1 MASDAGRSAGRSAR
15 LSGLPAAP
23 GVAVAPAWLFAD
35 DATRPPGPA
44 PEPRDDPRAAFEE
57 AGRTAA
63 SQLDALAERLREAGL
78 GDEAEIM
85 GAQAMMATDPT
96 LIGAAVERTRVGDD
110 PRVAIVAAAQSIA
123 ATIAAIDDPIL
134 AARAADV
141 RDVGARIA
149 RILGGATVDLPSVPS
164 IAVAADLPP
173 SITAEIPRGR
183 LVGIVLEG
191 GSPTAHAAILAR
203 GLGIPAVVGVT
214 GLLAAIEREMTV
226 PNMPVEVA
234 LDGDLGDVVLWPDA
248 GVRDELVARAAA
260 TTIRRDLAARLRG
273 RPGATADGAPVAL
286 LANIG
291 TPDDV
296 DRALASGAEGVGLF
310 RTEFLF
316 MGRRAAPSEEEQ
328 VEAYRTV
335 FEAFGSERPVVV
347 RLADIGGDKAIPYLD
362 LPAEANPF
370 LGVRAIRIAQRSP
383 ALLLTQLRAISRA
396 GALAGIEPHVM
407 APMVATREDVA
418 LFLSLRD
425 EAQASLASES
435 LPHAARLVSGIMI
448 EVPSAVFL
456 ARELARHVE
465 FFSIGTNDLTQYL
478 FAADRTNAALTRYHD
493 ALHPAVLRAI
503 AAIVAAADES
513 AIPVAVCGELAGDP
527 AGALVLVG
535 LGVDELSAD
544 AGSLDD
550 VRLALAGAT
559 RWELDQLAQAGLAAG
574 DAATVRRLAGEV
586 REQSLARTPTRTG
599 VTATQR

>member
-1 MASDAGRSAGRSAR
+1 MAAH
-15 LSGLPAAP
+15 
-23 GVAVAPAWLFAD
+23 
-35 DATRPPGPA
+35 
-44 PEPRDDPRAAFEE
+44 
-57 AGRTAA
+57 
-63 SQLDALAERLREAGL
+63 QLDALAERLRETGL
-78 GDEAEIM
+78 GDEAEILS
-85 GAQAMMATDPT
+85 AQAMMATDPT
-96 LIGAAVERTRVGDD
+96 LIGAAVERTRVDDD
-110 PRVAIVAAAQSIA
+110 PRVAIVAASDSIA
-123 ATIAAIDDPIL
+123 ATLAAMDDPIL

-141 RDVGARIA
+141 RDVAARIA

-214 GLLAAIEREMTV
+214 GLLAAIEREITV
-226 PNMPVEVA
+226 REAPDPPAEIA
-234 LDGDLGDVVLWPDA
+234 LDGDLGEVVLWPDA
-248 GVRDELVARAAA
+248 GVRDDLAARAAA
-260 TTIRRDLAARLRG
+260 TALRRDLAARLRG

-291 TPDDV
+291 TPDDI
-296 DRALASGAEGVGLF
+296 DRALGSGAEGVGLF

-335 FEAFGSERPVVV
+335 FEAFGPERPVVV

-425 EAQASLASES
+425 EAHASLVSES

-503 AAIVAAADES
+503 SEIVAAADES

-559 RWELDQLAQAGLAAG
+559 SSELDQLARDGLAAG
-574 DAATVRRLAGEV
+574 DAAAVRRLAGEV
-586 REQSLARTPTRTG
+586 RERSLARTPTRTG
-599 VTATQR
+599 VTATRR

>member
-1 MASDAGRSAGRSAR
+1 MVSDARRSIR

-23 GVAVAPAWLFAD
+23 GVAVAPAWPYVD
-35 DATRPPGPA
+35 DAARAPRRSTEPP
-44 PEPRDDPRAAFEE
+44 DDPRTVFEE
-57 AGRTAA
+57 SGRTAA
-63 SQLDALAERLREAGL
+63 RQLDVLAERLRAAGL
-78 GDEAEIM
+78 ADEAEILE
-85 GAQAMMATDPT
+85 AQAMMAMDPT
-96 LIGAAVERTRVGDD
+96 LIEAAVDRARAGEE
-110 PRVAIVAAAQSIA
+110 PPAAVAAAASAIA
-123 ATIAAIDDPIL
+123 ETIAAVDDPLL

-149 RILGGATVDLPSVPS
+149 RILSGSTLDLPTVPS
-164 IAVAADLPP
+164 IAVASDLSP
-173 SITAEIPRGR
+173 SVTAEMPRGR

-203 GLGIPAVVGVT
+203 GLGIPAVVGVA
-214 GLLAAIEREMTV
+214 GVIGAVEAELAAADA
-226 PNMPVEVA
+226 PLEVA
-234 LDGDLGDVVLWPDA
+234 LDGERGEVFLRPDA
-248 GVRDELVARAAA
+248 DIRVELAARAAA
-260 TTIRRDLAARLRG
+260 AAIGRDLAARLRG
-273 RPGATADGAPVAL
+273 RPGATADGEPVAL

-370 LGVRAIRIAQRSP
+370 LGVRAIRLAHRSP

-396 GALAGIEPHVM
+396 GALAGVQPHVM

-418 LFLSLRD
+418 RFLALRD
-425 EAQASLASES
+425 EAQARLAAES
-435 LPHAARLVSGIMI
+435 LPHAPRLVCGIMI

-456 ARELARHVE
+456 ARELAREVE

-478 FAADRTNAALTRYHD
+478 FAADRTNAELTRYHD

-503 AAIVAAADES
+503 AEIVAAADES

-550 VRLALAGAT
+550 IRFTLAHAT
-559 RWELDQLAQAGLAAG
+559 RSELDELARTGLAAG

-586 REQSLARTPTRTG
+586 RERTLARAG
-599 VTATQR
+599 VTETNR